1 MKNRK
6 MLRRAL
12 LAAAVSTVTSLP
24 AGATAVAADNTTK
37 PATAA
42 TGKMPVHAASNSSG
56 PVSGELNRLF
66 EESGQE
72 MPSMRQQDLPNARNM
87 QSHLVRQK
95 PAAPAPKKNVFQKFI
110 GKITGRDKKEAE
122 ASVVPPVPPTHREP
136 AAVPPAAGGVAA
148 GVRQPGGNSVPGRFQ
163 PQMPAGQTP
172 SLAERPGKPL
182 PIRNLSAPTPSV
194 RAGTGTSTVAGKA
207 ALAPAI
213 PGAAVHVTEAPASH
227 SGLSGEQNAKK
238 RFVQPGAAPS
248 FMSAAASKASEIAA
262 PAAAAATAAV
272 EQSFVDPFEGKETAD
287 PSDPLDLDAI
297 ARTMR
302 EMEESGESLKEMP
315 AEAAAQAK
323 ASVNALAAEADAVVE
338 ESLENPFTGV
348 GLDDI
353 AEAAQQAGDTLEDM
367 EADLPDRE
375 LFGDIAEKA
384 AEKATEKAAGAAK
397 DFLPGKVPEL
407 EDFSSELPA
416 ISIPSPEPEAGGVAV
431 PSEPLQSIDGER
443 LRIAKEQ
450 EERQLQLERILARA
464 DQTGFKGFCP
474 VALRDHRQLVDA
486 DQNIKAEFGL
496 QTYTFSTQEARAAFE
511 ASPTRYAPVA
521 GGTDVVAEATEG
533 VQKPGKLDYALWYRE
548 RLYLFQSRETM
559 AAFHQ
564 NPRKFAAA
572 E

>member
-12 LAAAVSTVTSLP
+12 LAAAVSTVASLP
-24 AGATAVAADNTTK
+24 ADATAVAADNTTK
-37 PATAA
+37 PTTAA
-42 TGKMPVHAASNSSG
+42 TGKMPIHSASHKSG

-87 QSHLVRQK
+87 QSHLVRPK

-110 GKITGRDKKEAE
+110 GKITGRDQKEAE
-122 ASVVPPVPPTHREP
+122 AAVVPPVPPTYREP
-136 AAVPPAAGGVAA
+136 AAVPPAAGNVAA

-163 PQMPAGQTP
+163 PHMPAGQAP

-194 RAGTGTSTVAGKA
+194 RTGAGTPAVAGKA
-207 ALAPAI
+207 ALAPAV
-213 PGAAVHVTEAPASH
+213 PGAAVHAPEAPAGQ
-227 SGLSGEQNAKK
+227 SGLSGIQNAKK

-248 FMSAAASKASEIAA
+248 FMSAAASKASEVAA
-262 PAAAAATAAV
+262 PAAAAAAAV
-272 EQSFVDPFEGKETAD
+272 EQSFVDPFEGKEAAD

-297 ARTMR
+297 AKTMR
-302 EMEESGESLKEMP
+302 EMEESGERLKEMP
-315 AEAAAQAK
+315 AEAAAKAK

-353 AEAAQQAGDTLEDM
+353 AETAQQAGETLEDM
-367 EADLPDRE
+367 KADLSDRE

-384 AEKATEKAAGAAK
+384 AEKAADAAA
-397 DFLPGKVPEL
+397 DLLPGKVPDL
-407 EDFSSELPA
+407 EDFNSELPA
-416 ISIPSPEPEAGGVAV
+416 LSIPSPEPEAGGVAV
-431 PSEPLQSIDGER
+431 PSEPLQSLDGER

-450 EERQLQLERILARA
+450 EDRQIQLERILARA

-496 QTYTFSTQEARAAFE
+496 QTYTFSTEEARAAFE

>member
-24 AGATAVAADNTTK
+24 AGAMAEAADNTTR

-42 TGKMPVHAASNSSG
+42 TGKTPVHAASHNSG

-66 EESGQE
+66 QEGGQE

-95 PAAPAPKKNVFQKFI
+95 PAAPAPKKNVFQKFF

-122 ASVVPPVPPTHREP
+122 AAVVPPVPPPNREP
-136 AAVPPAAGGVAA
+136 AAVPPASGSIASGI
-148 GVRQPGGNSVPGRFQ
+148 RQPAGNSVPGRFQ
-163 PQMPAGQTP
+163 PHVPAGQAMTV
-172 SLAERPGKPL
+172 AERPVKPL
-182 PIRNLSAPTPSV
+182 AIRNLSAPTPSV
-194 RAGTGTSTVAGKA
+194 RTGTVPSGVAGKST
-207 ALAPAI
+207 LAPAV
-213 PGAAVHVTEAPASH
+213 PGAAVQVSETPAGH
-227 SGLSGEQNAKK
+227 SGLSGLQNAKK

-262 PAAAAATAAV
+262 PAAAAATAAA
-272 EQSFVDPFEGKETAD
+272 EQGFVDPFEGREAPD
-287 PSDPLDLDAI
+287 VSDPLDLDAI
-297 ARTMR
+297 AKTMR
-302 EMEESGESLKEMP
+302 EMEESGQRLQEIP
-315 AEAAAQAK
+315 AEAAAAAK
-323 ASVNALAAEADAVVE
+323 SSVNALAAEADAVVE

-348 GLDDI
+348 GLDDV
-353 AEAAQQAGDTLEDM
+353 AETAKQAGDALEGM
-367 EADLPDRE
+367 KADLSDQE
-375 LFGDIAEKA
+375 LFGDVAEKA
-384 AEKATEKAAGAAK
+384 ADAAAGAAAEL
-397 DFLPGKVPEL
+397 LPGKVPQL
-407 EDFSSELPA
+407 QGFSAELPA
-416 ISIPSPEPEAGGVAV
+416 LSIPSLETEAGGLAV

-443 LRIAKEQ
+443 LRIAQEQ
-450 EERQLQLERILARA
+450 EERQSQLERILARA

-486 DQNIKAEFGL
+486 DQSIKAEFGL
-496 QTYTFSTQEARAAFE
+496 QTYTFSSEAARAAFE

-521 GGTDVVAEATEG
+521 GGSDVVVEANDG

-548 RLYLFQSRETM
+548 RLYLFQTRETM

>member
-1 MKNRK
+1 MKNQK

-37 PATAA
+37 PSTAA
-42 TGKMPVHAASNSSG
+42 TGKMPVHAASHNSG

-122 ASVVPPVPPTHREP
+122 AAVVPPVPPTHREP
-136 AAVPPAAGGVAA
+136 VAVPPASGSVAA

-163 PQMPAGQTP
+163 PQVPAGQAP

-194 RAGTGTSTVAGKA
+194 RAGAGTSAVAGKA
-207 ALAPAI
+207 VLAPAV
-213 PGAAVHVTEAPASH
+213 PGAAVHVTEAPAGH
-227 SGLSGEQNAKK
+227 SGLSGTQNAKK

-272 EQSFVDPFEGKETAD
+272 EQGFVDPFEGKEAAD
-287 PSDPLDLDAI
+287 PTDPLDLDAI

-302 EMEESGESLKEMP
+302 EMEESGERLKEMP

-338 ESLENPFTGV
+338 ESMENPFTGV

-353 AEAAQQAGDTLEDM
+353 AETAQQAGDTLEGM
-367 EADLPDRE
+367 KGDLSDRE
-375 LFGDIAEKA
+375 LFGEIAEKA
-384 AEKATEKAAGAAK
+384 AEKAAGAAA
-397 DFLPGKVPEL
+397 DLLPGKVPEL

>member
-6 MLRRAL
+6 MLRRAI
-12 LAAAVSTVTSLP
+12 LAAAVSTVASLP
-24 AGATAVAADNTTK
+24 ADATAVAADNTTK
-37 PATAA
+37 PTTAA
-42 TGKMPVHAASNSSG
+42 TGKMPVHAASHNAG

-110 GKITGRDKKEAE
+110 GKITGRDKKEAD
-122 ASVVPPVPPTHREP
+122 AAVVPPVPPTHREP
-136 AAVPPAAGGVAA
+136 AAVPPASGSIAT

-163 PQMPAGQTP
+163 PHVPAGQAP

-182 PIRNLSAPTPSV
+182 PIRNLSAPIPSV
-194 RAGTGTSTVAGKA
+194 RTGAGTPAVAGKA
-207 ALAPAI
+207 ALAPAV
-213 PGAAVHVTEAPASH
+213 PGAAVHATEAPAGH
-227 SGLSGEQNAKK
+227 SGLNGIQNAKK

-262 PAAAAATAAV
+262 PAAAAATAV
-272 EQSFVDPFEGKETAD
+272 EQSFVDPFEGKEAAD

-297 ARTMR
+297 AKTMR
-302 EMEESGESLKEMP
+302 EMEESGERLKEMP
-315 AEAAAQAK
+315 ADAAAKAK

-338 ESLENPFTGV
+338 ESIENPFTGV
-348 GLDDI
+348 GLDDL
-353 AEAAQQAGDTLEDM
+353 AETAQQAGDTLEDM
-367 EADLPDRE
+367 KGDLSDRE

-384 AEKATEKAAGAAK
+384 AEKAADAAA
-397 DFLPGKVPEL
+397 DLLPGKVPEL

-416 ISIPSPEPEAGGVAV
+416 LSIPSPEPAAAGVAV
-431 PSEPLQSIDGER
+431 PSEPLQRIDGER

-450 EERQLQLERILARA
+450 EDRQIQLERILARA

-486 DQNIKAEFGL
+486 DQNIQAEFGL

-521 GGTDVVAEATEG
+521 GGTDVVMEATEG

>member
-1 MKNRK
+1 MKNQK

-42 TGKMPVHAASNSSG
+42 TGKMPVHAASHNAG

-66 EESGQE
+66 EEGGQE

-122 ASVVPPVPPTHREP
+122 AAVVPPVPPTHREP
-136 AAVPPAAGGVAA
+136 AAVPPASGGVAA
-148 GVRQPGGNSVPGRFQ
+148 GVRQPAGNSVPGRFQ
-163 PQMPAGQTP
+163 PQVPAGQTP

-194 RAGTGTSTVAGKA
+194 RTGAGTSAVAGKA
-207 ALAPAI
+207 ALAPAV
-213 PGAAVHVTEAPASH
+213 PGAAVHVTEAPAGH
-227 SGLSGEQNAKK
+227 SGLNGIQNAKK

-262 PAAAAATAAV
+262 PAAAAATAV
-272 EQSFVDPFEGKETAD
+272 EQSFVDPFEGKEAAD
-287 PSDPLDLDAI
+287 PSDPL
-297 ARTMR
+297 
-302 EMEESGESLKEMP
+302 EMEESGERLKEMP

-338 ESLENPFTGV
+338 ESMENPFTGV

-353 AEAAQQAGDTLEDM
+353 AETAQQAGDTLEGM
-367 EADLPDRE
+367 KGDLSDRE
-375 LFGDIAEKA
+375 LFGEIAEKA
-384 AEKATEKAAGAAK
+384 AEKATDAAA
-397 DFLPGKVPEL
+397 DLLPGKVPEL

-443 LRIAKEQ
+443 LRIAREQ

-521 GGTDVVAEATEG
+521 GGMDVVAEATEG
-533 VQKPGKLDYALWYRE
+533 VQKSGKLDYALWYRE